1 MIQIYLKTNE
11 NYDKNGDIT
20 LAPTACSLE
29 AVLNGEWELT
39 LEHLIDDEGRWK
51 YIEADNVISC
61 PTFTGDRQ
69 LFRIYETVKNMESI
83 TAYARPIFFDCR
95 NTLILDTRPTEK
107 DGQNALNTIL
117 VGTKF
122 TGRSNITIHNTAY
135 YVRMNILNALMG
147 DDENSFLNRWGGECI
162 FDNHTVII
170 NDRAGGDYGVRVEF
184 GRNLEAIEENIS
196 YDNIVTRI
204 VPVAY
209 NGRMLD
215 GATPW
220 VDSPNIGK
228 YANVYMREAKYEDVK
243 WSQDDPNDDEAYPYL
258 SQVRG
263 VIGARARDTFG
274 QTGCDLPEVNYKVN
288 MIQLVNTDEYAEF
301 AVLETVG
308 LGDTVHCRHKG
319 INIDVDAKAI
329 RVVYDCINQK
339 NTEIELGNFK
349 EDYFSRISDTAERID
364 GITTGTGD
372 VKAEKLTGVIDA
384 MKAQLRAQKSI
395 ALAQDVRAILF
406 EDLNPSS
413 PTFGAMCL
421 GTQGFQIAAARTEDD
436 RDWDWRTFGTGKGFA
451 ADLIVAGT
459 MMAERISG
467 GTLSGVTITGTDIIA
482 GGQANEDGTITLKDA
497 AGNVIMLMDVNGVDI
512 KKGKLTGVE
521 IMLEDDG
528 KSAKFQVMS
537 KSGKRTEIVG
547 SNIRVADD
555 DGNYIFQLST
565 LLDIPMLSL
574 TGSLSVDKK
583 NGEFGGIRTAGD
595 ITAQEGFAT
604 GSGRGKSGTIT
615 LDGRNITVSG
625 GIIIDM

>member
-1 MIQIYLKTNE
+1 MIQIYLKDNE
-11 NYDKNGDIT
+11 KYEQNGDLT
-20 LAPTACSLE
+20 LTPTNCRLE

-51 YIEADNVISC
+51 YIETDNVISC
-61 PTFTGDRQ
+61 PTFVGERQ
-69 LFRIYETVKNMESI
+69 LFRIYQTVKNMESI

-95 NTLILDTRPTEK
+95 NTILLDVRPTGK
-107 DGQNALNTIL
+107 NGQNALNIIL
-117 VGTKF
+117 AGTKF
-122 TGRSNITIHNTAY
+122 TGSSNISIHNTAY

-162 FDNHTVII
+162 FNNHTVVI

-220 VDSPNIGK
+220 VDSPNIGR
-228 YANVYMREAKYEDVK
+228 YANIYMREIKFEDVK
-243 WSQDDPNDDEAYPYL
+243 WSQDDPNDEDAYPYL

-274 QTGCDLPEVNYKVN
+274 QTGCDMPEVNYKVN
-288 MIQLVNTDEYAEF
+288 MIQLANTDEYADY

-308 LGDTVHCRHKG
+308 LGDTVHCQHKG
-319 INIDVDAKAI
+319 INIDMDAKAI
-329 RVVYDCINQK
+329 RVAYDCIGRK
-339 NTEIELGNFK
+339 NTEVELGNFK
-349 EDYFSRISDTAERID
+349 EDYFGRLSDTAGRID
-364 GITTGTGD
+364 GITTGAGE
-372 VKAEKLTGVIDA
+372 VKAEKITGVIDA

-395 ALAQDVRAILF
+395 APAQDVRAILF
-406 EDLNPSS
+406 EDLDPSS

-421 GTQGFQIAAARTEDD
+421 GTQGFQIASGRTADD

-497 AGNVIMLMDVNGVDI
+497 AGTAIVTMDVNGIDI
-512 KKGKLTGVE
+512 EKGKLSGVE
-521 IMLEDDG
+521 INLEDDG
-528 KSAKFQVMS
+528 KSAKFRVQS
-537 KSGKRTEIVG
+537 QSGKKTEIVG
-547 SNIRVADD
+547 SNIRVADAS
-555 DGNYIFQLST
+555 GNYIFQLTT
-565 LLDIPMLSL
+565 LLDTPMLDMA
-574 TGSLSVDKK
+574 GSINVRKSGDMAS
-583 NGEFGGIRTAGD
+583 IRSEGT
-595 ITAQEGFAT
+595 ITAQDGFAT
-604 GSGRGKSGTIT
+604 GSGQGKTGSFTIDGRTIT
-615 LDGRNITVSG
+615 VRG
-625 GIIIDM
+625 GIITDM